1 MNFIQTCGI
10 VFLILLLN
18 VIRPVDAAWGV
29 YVKFENNCR
38 RTVRVSVSGGESGT
52 LVLGPYEEQSFYI
65 CGSWCTGF
73 LGASFTHYYSYSA
86 ETESQ
91 LYDCYWS
98 GVSVSCLFFLFP
110 M

>member
-1 MNFIQTCGI
+1 M
-10 VFLILLLN
+10 
-18 VIRPVDAAWGV
+18 
-29 YVKFENNCR
+29 KFENNCR